1 MARTVQR
8 SMAGGIVMERSSII
22 VDTRDRFS
30 SLSGCLERLH
40 ECTPEPHDLI
50 VVMGGAPERL
60 RSQWQRRFGDRVRF
74 IFEPS
79 FLNQAQA
86 RNIGMRAATTRLAVL
101 MDSDVL
107 VRPGWLRALLDC
119 QRETDAVMVVP
130 VILETETR
138 IHTAG
143 NTLYVNY
150 VNGRAFGHK
159 ELRLYGM
166 PYHEGSNLKRER
178 TDYGELH
185 CQLVEIEPTL
195 RLNAYDESLLEAGEV
210 DSGLTWAKA
219 GHTMWFE
226 PAAVVHFQLGA
237 PLTADDIR
245 VFDWRWNMRSIL
257 VGYRYF
263 EQKWG
268 IDITEQGRFQ
278 RFLYGYN
285 RQLGLLPRLF
295 PSAMALRIQNGLAR
309 LGWLTRAAFAPLR
322 APRWL
327 ANNFQ
332 AWWIGYYEW
341 GRTRAD

>member
-1 MARTVQR
+1 M
-8 SMAGGIVMERSSII
+8 
-22 VDTRDRFS
+22 
-30 SLSGCLERLH
+30 
-40 ECTPEPHDLI
+40 
-50 VVMGGAPERL
+50 
-60 RSQWQRRFGDRVRF
+60 
-74 IFEPS
+74 
-79 FLNQAQA
+79 
-86 RNIGMRAATTRLAVL
+86 
-101 MDSDVL
+101 
-107 VRPGWLRALLDC
+107 
-119 QRETDAVMVVP
+119 
-130 VILETETR
+130 
-138 IHTAG
+138 
-143 NTLYVNY
+143 
-150 VNGRAFGHK
+150 
-159 ELRLYGM
+159 
-166 PYHEGSNLKRER
+166 
-178 TDYGELH
+178 
-185 CQLVEIEPTL
+185 
-195 RLNAYDESLLEAGEV
+195 
-210 DSGLTWAKA
+210 
-219 GHTMWFE
+219 
-226 PAAVVHFQLGA
+226 VHFQLGA

-257 VGYRYF
+257 AGYRYF